1 MNINSVKMN
10 VSKVGNQTSSQDPQ
24 AVNSR
29 VFVGNLN
36 TFQIVKTDVEK
47 IFQKYGRIAGIS
59 MHKGYAFVQ
68 FTSPFDARSAC
79 LGEDSKSLCG
89 QTLDVNMVS
98 EPKAHISKVKA
109 QKRQKEKGDGAPPPS
124 SGPLLSYYVASLVG
138 GGVGLLPQGL
148 GLPNAKRARVALDE
162 VGSESAESGEGVETE
177 CPMDEEIDLDSLKSY
192 TSPDIL
198 ICGNCRM
205 VFSSLQTMVTHKRHY
220 CKLRFTCKCE
230 VEETSPQTV
239 SGEGPPAFLQCSNC
253 SMGFPDPW
261 DLMEHVQEAHTMNI
275 YQLCGPQDHDD
286 NDNITTG
293 DNHETSNGCCG
304 SGLS

>member
-1 MNINSVKMN
+1 MN
-10 VSKVGNQTSSQDPQ
+10 VSKVGHFDIFKVGNQTSSQDPQ

-79 LGEDSKSLCG
+79 LGEDAKSLCG

-109 QKRQKEKGDGAPPPS
+109 QKRQKEKGEALPG
-124 SGPLLSYYVASLVG
+124 GGVLSYYMAAGMVS
-138 GGVGLLPQGL
+138 GVGMLPQGL
-148 GLPNAKRARVALDE
+148 PTAKRPRVALDE
-162 VGSESAESGEGVETE
+162 VGSESAESGEGVEGD

-192 TSPDIL
+192 SCPDVL

-205 VFSSLQTMVTHKRHY
+205 VFTSIHTMVSHKRHY

-230 VEETSPQTV
+230 SEVCPDHDQA
-239 SGEGPPAFLQCSNC
+239 PPPYLQCSNC
-253 SMGFPDPW
+253 SLGFPDPW

-275 YQLCGPQDHDD
+275 YQLCGPQEHDD
-286 NDNITTG
+286 NDNITSG
-293 DNHETSNGCCG
+293 DNQTPANGCC
-304 SGLS
+304 S